1 MQRCNATQTIYSTYG
16 NYDVDDYIVPYSEV
30 VSSYNNKPIYVSCFG
45 CYSTQSYSCFKID
58 IGASIKVFDTEN
70 AVNYDGLCQSGMRDE
85 DEGGRRL
92 WKGGD
97 GNWCGP
103 CYHTNSEYQ
112 GEPWKDKDEL
122 GKFMCMYIDMMY
134 DVCVVI

>member
-1 MQRCNATQTIYSTYG
+1 MQRCNATQTTYSTYG

-58 IGASIKVFDTEN
+58 IGASIMVFDTEN
-70 AVNYDGLCQSGMRDE
+70 AVNYDGLCYDPMSGQNRDE
-85 DEGGRRL
+85 KDYDY
-92 WKGGD
+92 D
-97 GNWCGP
+97 GYWCGP
-103 CYHTNSEYQ
+103 CQNIDSMYQ
-112 GEPWKDKDEL
+112 GEPWSNKYEL
-122 GKFMCMYIDMMY
+122 GKFMFMYIYMMY